1 MKKNTMKKLLAASL
15 SLSLALS
22 LAACSGGS
30 SSSAQDHAGSGEAAP
45 ADGGY
50 KIAVVRQLDHASM
63 NEIRDAITA
72 ELNAKGEE
80 LGIAIECGDFNGNS
94 YWPIR

>member
-30 SSSAQDHAGSGEAAP
+30 SSSGQDPGSVRRRGGPNSGE
-45 ADGGY
+45 
-50 KIAVVRQLDHASM
+50 R
-63 NEIRDAITA
+63 TA
-72 ELNAKGEE
+72 TRSPWSG
-80 LGIAIECGDFNGNS
+80 S
-94 YWPIR
+94 WTTRP